1 MSDGQ
6 QQAHSDFLERIQQGL
21 PPRPRL
27 GNQPTSS
34 AGSQGAPVPGEQ
46 QPRST
51 DQQLQARNLAFA
63 QTLRATL
70 QSTVDDFNN
79 GVRSKVES
87 ISHLKATAA
96 DLFFEHQAQYHPR
109 HIAPFI
115 NQLDEIERAK
125 EEAARIGERN
135 SNRQPPDEDELFGSN
150 NTGESQ
156 DNDPIDE
163 DDIEAANALLQRL
176 QDNPSLLS
184 RLSNGPSLLNRLTS
198 NRKRARSPD
207 DEKEEVDG
215 TGTYKKPKLDQ
226 VLLLWTQEEEE
237 DEEFD
242 LTPRHAYIKK
252 LVENHTRDINEC
264 VRLVTN
270 KGKLPNFPRDL
281 WKAILL
287 DTFVEFEY
295 ILADEFSTTATE
307 DIITE
312 NGVTIPTRI
321 NKTKIPVNT
330 AHDWHAVWRIYA
342 RAVTTI
348 FPTRKFELEKYDQ
361 HMFKLFRA
369 TPIPIHHRI
378 FAYDRAVRRLIGQK
392 RNVLFDEFGKF
403 QHLLRAITAPGSL
416 PAEKCAET
424 GTTTVAPT
432 PTAQE
437 NTSALRVVPPSI
449 EEPNVRLPKNLPEQ
463 RARKL
468 VSSRFETLALARPA
482 GMVDEDE
489 EDPVSPFPS
498 HSLPRYFRG
507 FAWRE
512 TSNCASRTA
521 RYTEV
526 DEPLPRPPKHEF
538 NNKEALR
545 TIATHP
551 ELFNVSTPIKVG
563 RFREKLNTHPRTKFV
578 SSVVNGLTN
587 GFWPWAKTNY
597 DSGYPI
603 TWDNSFVPPASEP
616 EQAFLNNQRDIEIAK
631 GRFSPTFGPD
641 LLPGMYSNPIL
652 AVPKPNSTDL
662 RLVSHQSAGQY
673 CQNSMIDQT
682 QTKGPRMD
690 TLQQFVP
697 ALLDYRRK
705 HPDEKLVV
713 WKSDVTEAFRLT
725 PRHPLWQI
733 KQVVTTNLPTKDQ
746 ITAGIDI
753 GPPKRNVDLNS
764 CFGDRG
770 SPRIWASMTH
780 MAGKQKETWNG
791 TNLMPFLSLVN
802 RLETTIRINPH
813 HNCFEIDPNAMT
825 ATLPA
830 KSKQDLIAAINE
842 FIATPSRR
850 RSLHEFQVLTGW
862 INWSFN
868 VFPLFRPAL
877 CNIYEKMSGKSQPH
891 ADIYLNKAVK
901 EDLSWLARRLESASG
916 ILFFEAYDWDPLTET
931 NMTIYCDASKLGMA
945 FGSPSCYTP
954 SVSSRPSTGTAAPCA
969 PTFPSPN
976 ASDLQQNQPIIP
988 SSAQLSTS

>member
-34 AGSQGAPVPGEQ
+34 A
-46 QPRST
+46 
-51 DQQLQARNLAFA
+51 ARNLAFA

-156 DNDPIDE
+156 DNDPIDA

-207 DEKEEVDG
+207 DEKEEIDG

-563 RFREKLNTHPRTKFV
+563 L
-578 SSVVNGLTN
+578 VNGLTN

-641 LLPGMYSNPIL
+641 LLPGMYSNPI
-652 AVPKPNSTDL
+652 PS
-662 RLVSHQSAGQY
+662 RS
-673 CQNSMIDQT
+673 QT
-682 QTKGPRMD
+682 QLHRSPSCLSPKRWTILSKFDDRPNPNKRTSHGHP
-690 TLQQFVP
+690 P
-697 ALLDYRRK
+697 AICTS
-705 HPDEKLVV
+705 PPWTTDENTPTRKLVV

-733 KQVVTTNLPTKDQ
+733 KQVVTTK
-746 ITAGIDI
+746 
-753 GPPKRNVDLNS
+753 PPNQRSN
-764 CFGDRG
+764 
-770 SPRIWASMTH
+770 H
-780 MAGKQKETWNG
+780 
-791 TNLMPFLSLVN
+791 
-802 RLETTIRINPH
+802 
-813 HNCFEIDPNAMT
+813 
-825 ATLPA
+825 
-830 KSKQDLIAAINE
+830 
-842 FIATPSRR
+842 RR
-850 RSLHEFQVLTGW
+850 
-862 INWSFN
+862 
-868 VFPLFRPAL
+868 
-877 CNIYEKMSGKSQPH
+877 Y
-891 ADIYLNKAVK
+891 
-901 EDLSWLARRLESASG
+901 
-916 ILFFEAYDWDPLTET
+916 
-931 NMTIYCDASKLGMA
+931 
-945 FGSPSCYTP
+945 
-954 SVSSRPSTGTAAPCA
+954 
-969 PTFPSPN
+969 
-976 ASDLQQNQPIIP
+976 
-988 SSAQLSTS
+988 